1 MDVKIK
7 LFVECKKDGRAW
19 VAICPAI
26 DVASQSRTK
35 MGALASL
42 SEAVG
47 LWFESCISR
56 GVLDQALQ
64 DSGFKRSEIGHIP
77 EGAVNVVATHSVEK
91 SELGE
96 CKPMEFRVAKGNS
109 FVEGFIPSMITGDR
123 KYQYATI

>member
-1 MDVKIK
+1 MDLKIK
-7 LFVECKKDGRAW
+7 LFIECKQDGRDW

-35 MGALASL
+35 AGAMASL

-56 GVLDQALQ
+56 GVLDQALE
-64 DSGFKRSEIGHIP
+64 DSGFKRSESGQIP
-77 EGAVNVVATHSVEK
+77 RDAINVVATRSEEK
-91 SELGE
+91 SELDE
-96 CKPMEFRVAKGNS
+96 SKPIEFRVSKGNA
-109 FVEGFIPSMITGDR
+109 FVEGFIPSMITGGN